1 MKVVHIN
8 ATDAYGSTG
17 ILAKQIQAKLI
28 ERGHECR
35 IYAADVRD
43 GGIEIGGR
51 LGKKAHA
58 FLSRLLGLQGYFS
71 RSATQ
76 KLICDLKKYKPD
88 IMHLHNLHANY
99 LYFPALFDYLRKNE
113 IATFVTLHDCFLFT
127 GKCSHYLKD
136 GCSKWQSEC
145 GNCPRLK
152 TDNKSWFFDRTKK
165 MFLDKKRWFSA
176 LDNLNVIGVS
186 KWIAGEAKKSF
197 LQSARTVDSIYNWV
211 DLECFAPEDSTA
223 LKKELGLEGKIVVLG
238 VSASWSSAKG
248 IDDFI
253 ALAKELDARYKVVL
267 VGNVSEEKIAGNGI
281 VHIPPI
287 RDAKA
292 LARYYNMADVF
303 VNASVQETFGLT
315 TAEALA
321 CGTPC
326 VVYNKT
332 ACPELIGPGCG
343 YVVENYDELQKQ
355 ICSVAGGGKL
365 NFSKACRA
373 YAVEM
378 FNMETNVNKYIAQY
392 RNSIAQQ

>member
-17 ILAKQIQAKLI
+17 VLAKQIQAGLVQQ
-28 ERGHECR
+28 GHKCR
-35 IYAADVRD
+35 IYAADVREN
-43 GGIEIGGR
+43 GMEIGSRFGR
-51 LGKKAHA
+51 KTHA

-71 RSATQ
+71 RLATY
-76 KLICDLKKYKPD
+76 KLIRELRAYNPD
-88 IMHLHNLHANY
+88 IVHLHNLHANY
-99 LYFPALFDYLRKNE
+99 LYFPALFAYLKKNK

-136 GCSKWQSEC
+136 GCYKWQTEC

-152 TDNKSWFFDRTKK
+152 TDNRSWFFDRTKK
-165 MFLDKKRWFSA
+165 MFSDKRKWFSG
-176 LDNLNVIGVS
+176 LENLNVIGVS

-197 LQSARTVDSIYNWV
+197 LQFARTVDYIYNWV
-211 DLECFAPEDSTA
+211 DLECFLPQDVSE
-223 LKKELGLEGKIVVLG
+223 LRKELGLAGKIVVLG
-238 VSASWSSAKG
+238 VSASWSKAKG
-248 IDDFI
+248 LDDFI
-253 ALAKELDARYKVVL
+253 TLSKELDERYKVVL
-267 VGNVSEEKIAGNGI
+267 VGNVAEEKIAGTGI

-287 RDAKA
+287 ADAGT
-292 LARYYNMADVF
+292 LAQYYNMADVF

-343 YVVENYDELQKQ
+343 YVVENYDGLKRQ
-355 ICSVAGGGKL
+355 ICSVAGGGKTAFL
-365 NFSKACRA
+365 KACRA
-373 YAVEM
+373 YAEEM
-378 FNMETNVNKYIAQY
+378 FCMEENVGKYIALY
-392 RNSIAQQ
+392 YNSLS